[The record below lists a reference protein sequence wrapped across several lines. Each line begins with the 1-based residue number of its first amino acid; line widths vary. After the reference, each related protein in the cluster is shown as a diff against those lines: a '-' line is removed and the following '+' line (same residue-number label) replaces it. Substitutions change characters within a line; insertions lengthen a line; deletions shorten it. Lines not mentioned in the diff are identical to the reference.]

1 MPTLRELE
9 AQAKAL
15 APMFG
20 RLLEQS
26 KTALRQ
32 EFAGQLA
39 ERDKTIAELKQ
50 ALKSQ
55 APLTVSDVL
64 AVIDL
69 DSVAKAAAALLPVPK
84 DGRDGLPGKDADPE
98 LVSQLVADAVAK
110 IPVPANGKDG
120 IDGRDGIDGKSV
132 DPESVKQMVTAAVAE
147 IPVPK
152 NGTDGKDGKNGV
164 DGKDGVAPT
173 VSEVAGVFERRFS
186 DLALA
191 WERQARDL
199 FDKAVDKMPIPKD
212 GKDGRD
218 AFPLESFDMVLE
230 EDGRTVTV
238 KMQTQHG
245 MVEKCLK
252 FPSVIERGPFVKG
265 KAYEAGDGVSY
276 AGSFWVAKCDNPQGT
291 PGSGETDWRC
301 IAKRGRDGR
310 DLRDNASRHDP
321 SKGVSIKD
329 KDKDEDPES

>member
-26 KTALRQ
+26 KAALRQ

-39 ERDKTIAELKQ
+39 ERDKTIADLKQ
-50 ALKSQ
+50 LLANK
-55 APLTVSDVL
+55 PTLTVDDVL
-64 AVIDL
+64 AAIDL
-69 DSVAKAAAALLPVPK
+69 QALAKAAAALIPVPK
-84 DGRDGLPGKDADPE
+84 DGADGLPGKDADPE
-98 LVSQLVADAVAK
+98 LISQLVADAVAK
-110 IPVPANGKDG
+110 IPAPADGKDG
-120 IDGRDGIDGKSV
+120 VDGRDGVDGKGV
-132 DPESVKQMVTAAVAE
+132 DPETVKQMVTVAIAE

-152 NGTDGKDGKNGV
+152 NGADGKDGRDGQ

-173 VSEVAGVFERRFS
+173 VSEVAAIFERRFS

-199 FDKAVDKMPIPKD
+199 FDKAVDKMPVPKN

-218 AFPLESFDMVLE
+218 AFPLESFDMFLE
-230 EDGRTVTV
+230 DDGRTITV
-238 KMQTQHG
+238 KMQTQQG
-245 MVEKCLK
+245 MVEKSLK
-252 FPSVIERGPFVKG
+252 LPSVIERGPFVKD
-265 KAYEAGDGVSY
+265 KTYDAGDGVSY
-276 AGSFWVAKCDNPQGT
+276 AGSFWIAKCDNPQGT

-301 IAKRGRDGR
+301 VVKRGRDGR
-310 DLRDNASRHDP
+310 DLRENASKHDP

-329 KDKDEDPES
+329 KES